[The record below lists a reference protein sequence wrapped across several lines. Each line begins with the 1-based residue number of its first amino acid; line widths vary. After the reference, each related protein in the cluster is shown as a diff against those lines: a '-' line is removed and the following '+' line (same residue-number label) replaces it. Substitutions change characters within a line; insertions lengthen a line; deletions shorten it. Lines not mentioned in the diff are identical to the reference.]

1 MKKTIFLLIVA
12 LLLFTLTM
20 LVFYLPNDVVYQVK
34 LPASKLKW
42 WVEIWG
48 LISVIILGY
57 CTTKYYYKLGEKL
70 FDYLKED

>member
-1 MKKTIFLLIVA
+1 MKKTIFSLIVA

-20 LVFYLPNDVVYQVK
+20 LVFFIPDHILYQIK
-34 LPASKLKW
+34 QPASKLKW
-42 WVEIWG
+42 WAEIWG
-48 LISVIILGY
+48 LSIVIILGY